1 MDTKPKKKKTLP
13 GVVVSDVKPS
23 EGCVLTDLNRDHPLG
38 TLRTVTPDGRHENG
52 YIGILQDGTM
62 VFILHYKE
70 YGKD

>member
-1 MDTKPKKKKTLP
+1 MNTKRKTLP

-23 EGCVLTDLNRDHPLG
+23 EGCVLTDINRERPLG
-38 TLRTVTPDGRHENG
+38 TLRTVVRDGLHENG

-70 YGKD
+70 YGRD